1 MPTYRIYYFERQ
13 LTGVRPRD
21 YLEHLGWDRIEPE
34 AEIPQGT
41 ETEWEEDIE
50 AEDERDAL
58 RIFFRD
64 HLKDEADLGYLDER
78 GEPQRPWRL
87 DDLDPERTYLWVEG
101 DKLMQ
106 YQGIESL
113 ANLVACPLCG
123 GSGRVSPDVAE
134 EFAEEEEEL

>member
-21 YLEHLGWDRIEPE
+21 YLEHLGWNRIEPE
-34 AEIPQGT
+34 ADVPQGS
-41 ETEWEEDIE
+41 ETEWEEDID
-50 AEDERDAL
+50 ADDEREAL
-58 RIFFRD
+58 SIFFGD
-64 HLKDEADLGYLDER
+64 HLENESDLAYLDER
-78 GEPQRPWRL
+78 GEKQRPWRL
-87 DDLDPERTYLWVEG
+87 DDLEPDRTYVWVEG

-123 GSGRVSPDVAE
+123 GSGKVSPDLAE

>member
-21 YLEHLGWDRIEPE
+21 YLEHLGWGRSEPE
-34 AEIPQGT
+34 AELPQGT

-50 AEDERDAL
+50 ADDERDAL
-58 RIFFRD
+58 RIFFHD
-64 HLKDEADLGYLDER
+64 HLENESDLGYLDEQ
-78 GEPQRPWRL
+78 GERQRPWRL
-87 DDLDPERTYLWVEG
+87 DDLDPERTYVWVEG

-113 ANLVACPLCG
+113 ANLVQCPLCG
-123 GSGRVSPDVAE
+123 GSGKVSPDLAE
-134 EFAEEEEEL
+134 EFAAEEEEG